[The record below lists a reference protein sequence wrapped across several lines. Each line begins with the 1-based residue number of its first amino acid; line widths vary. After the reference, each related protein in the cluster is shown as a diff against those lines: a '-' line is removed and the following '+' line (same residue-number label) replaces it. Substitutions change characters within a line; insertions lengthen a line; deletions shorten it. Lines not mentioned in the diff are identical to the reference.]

1 MTGKNPPAVVLAS
14 NNLGKLREFRE
25 ILGGMHIAIIPQS
38 DLGVPEVEET
48 GLTFVENSLLKARNA
63 AKHTGLPALA
73 DDSGLEVAI
82 LNGAPGVISG
92 RYAGPQ
98 ADFNLNCK
106 KLLSDLIAAAEDER
120 AAHFQCVLT
129 LLRHERDP
137 SPLICHGTWAGRI
150 LDKPRGTNGFGYDP
164 LFFVPT
170 HGCSA
175 AELPPAI
182 KNQISHRAQAIAKLI
197 QGLKTKLLNNHS

>member
-1 MTGKNPPAVVLAS
+1 MSNINPPAVVLAS
-14 NNLGKLREFRE
+14 NNLGKLQEFRE

-38 DLGVPEVEET
+38 DLGVPEIEET

-98 ADFNLNCK
+98 VDFTLNCK
-106 KLLSDLIAAAEDER
+106 KLLSDLIAAAEHER
-120 AAHFQCVLT
+120 GAHFQCVLT

-137 SPLICHGTWAGRI
+137 SPLICQGTWEGSI
-150 LDKPRGTNGFGYDP
+150 LTQPKGSNGFGYDP
-164 LFFVPT
+164 LFFVPS
-170 HGCSA
+170 HNCSA
-175 AELPPAI
+175 AELPTAI
-182 KNQISHRAQAIAKLI
+182 KNQISHRAQAITQLI
-197 QGLKTKLLNNHS
+197 QGLRAKLLNHSG